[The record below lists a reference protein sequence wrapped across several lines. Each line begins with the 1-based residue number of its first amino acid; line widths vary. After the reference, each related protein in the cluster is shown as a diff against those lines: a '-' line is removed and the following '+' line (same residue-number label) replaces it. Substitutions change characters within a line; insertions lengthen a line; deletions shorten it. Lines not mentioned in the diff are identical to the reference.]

1 MAFRMHLSGAKKMA
15 PHCERWILMTQVW
28 ALRQWTNAYVYAA
41 VANNFLEDH
50 IDGETQRILGSHR
63 AGAVVLTSALQNY
76 RRKTFRRTLN
86 NFRLNAMLG
95 RVTDKS
101 DAVIREAMD
110 ERHGVLAKSREQRE
124 LLTAKLDRQ
133 QKEVQ
138 KLIAQVRIS

>member
-1 MAFRMHLSGAKKMA
+1 MA

-28 ALRQWTNAYVYAA
+28 ALRQWTNAYVYTA

-50 IDGETQRILGSHR
+50 IEGETQRILGSHR

-138 KLIAQVRIS
+138 KLVAQVRIS